1 MDKNEII
8 ELITKE
14 LEKYEDADDKLDRL
28 SEILE
33 EYQDHPDFGE
43 IFKTI
48 YQNIDIESMLPS
60 EDPILEEFY
69 NVLESTND
77 LIINE
82 QYEEVITLLTPYQ
95 KLVDELLDISS
106 VDSDKFDICC
116 FFNEIEKQMFYFMES
131 NPNKDI
137 HLLNPYALEY
147 YSRLALV
154 YHNSLNYNLA
164 SECYK
169 KMLKYNP
176 CSNQALLGMAYIS
189 YAQENYL
196 TSLEYIKEFSK
207 YAFLSDLIFEA
218 YQILVNIHIQLGK
231 LDYAAI
237 FAMIGSSFA
246 QTEEKAEEL
255 LKVYNEYRQEI
266 KTDVNSDEDMDK
278 FLADEDFIYMPN
290 DRVMDVLYTMLL
302 DFKNDDDMKE
312 EYMDIA
318 QIILSLVDDEET
330 EKEYERLLKEFH

>member
-14 LEKYEDADDKLDRL
+14 LEKYEDVDDKLDRL

-82 QYEEVITLLTPYQ
+82 QYEEVVTLLTPYQ

-278 FLADEDFIYMPN
+278 FLADEEFIYMPN